1 MGCDMRGLSHAF
13 SLLLLSCLLAAPA
26 VADEEH
32 QHPAGDPEKLGTV
45 SFSTSCAPAVQKQFQ
60 RGVAM
65 LHSFWYEEAERTF
78 NQVAKDD
85 PGCAMAYWGIAMGYF
100 HPIWDAR
107 GPDAAILKKGWETV
121 QKAKVLAPKTERE
134 REYVAAIE
142 AFYKDSDKQ
151 DHRTRVLA
159 YETAMER
166 VYSRYPEDR
175 EAAAFYSL
183 ALLGSVAA
191 SPVDKTLARQKKA
204 GEIAEKVFDAE
215 PSHPGAPHYVIH
227 AYDYPA
233 LAEKALPAARRYA
246 KIAPDAP
253 HALHMPSHIFT
264 RLGLWQESIESNTA
278 SAAAAGKVGMAGE
291 GLHASDYLEY
301 AYLQSGQDDQAKRV
315 LDQMPANKTGLPSYF
330 AGVYATAT
338 MPARYVVERRRWA
351 EAAKLE
357 IPSDSPG
364 GKLSWAEATVYFA
377 RALGSAHTGNVDAA
391 RHAIQKLQSV
401 RDMLTEL
408 QETYW
413 AGQVEIQRREAAGIL
428 AFAEGKKDE
437 ALEFLRS
444 AADMEDASEKH
455 PVTPGPVVPA
465 RELLGEFLLTIN
477 TPVQALAAFESTLQ
491 RSPNRFNALY
501 GAATAAQAAGQREK
515 ARQYFNTLIEISDPK
530 SSRLELRTAK
540 SYVQEVARK

>member
-1 MGCDMRGLSHAF
+1 MRVLSSGF
-13 SLLLLSCLLAAPA
+13 SLLLLGCLLAVPA
-26 VADEEH
+26 AAEQEH
-32 QHPAGDPEKLGTV
+32 EHPAGDPEKLGAV
-45 SFSTSCAPAVQKQFQ
+45 SFSTSCVPAVQKQFQ

-65 LHSFWYEEAERTF
+65 LHSFWYEEGERTF

-85 PGCAMAYWGIAMGYF
+85 PGCAMAYWGVAMSYF

-107 GPDAAILKKGWETV
+107 GPDAAILKKGWEAV
-121 QKAKVLAPKTERE
+121 QKAKGLAPRTERE
-134 REYVAAIE
+134 RDYVAAIE

-166 VYSRYPEDR
+166 VYTRYPEDR

-183 ALLGSVAA
+183 ALLGTVAA

-204 GEIAEKVFDAE
+204 GEIAEKVFAAE
-215 PSHPGAPHYVIH
+215 PNHPGAAHYVIH
-227 AYDYPA
+227 SYDYPA
-233 LAEKALPAARRYA
+233 LAERALPAARSYA

-278 SAAAAGKVGMAGE
+278 SAAAAGKVGMVGE

-301 AYLQSGQDDQAKRV
+301 AYLQTGQDEQAKRV
-315 LDQMPANKTGLPSYF
+315 LDHMAANKTGLPSYF

-338 MPARYVVERRRWA
+338 MPARYVVERHRWA

-357 IPSDSPG
+357 IPQDSPG

-377 RALGSAHTGNVDAA
+377 RALGSAHTGDVDAA
-391 RHAIQKLQSV
+391 RQAIQKLESA
-401 RDMLTEL
+401 RDTLSGL

-413 AGQVEIQRREAAGIL
+413 AGQVEIQRREASGIL
-428 AFAEGKKDE
+428 ASAQGKKDE
-437 ALEFLRS
+437 ALELLRS
-444 AADMEDASEKH
+444 AADMEDGSEKH

-465 RELLGEFLLTIN
+465 RELLGEFLLAIN
-477 TPVQALAAFESTLQ
+477 TPAEALAAFESTLQ
-491 RSPNRFNALY
+491 RSPKRFNALY

-515 ARQYFNTLIEISDPK
+515 ARQYFNALIEISDPI
-530 SSRLELRTAK
+530 SSRPELRTAR
-540 SYVQEVARK
+540 SYLQDVARK

>member
-1 MGCDMRGLSHAF
+1 MRLLSQAF
-13 SLLLLSCLLAAPA
+13 SLLILTSLTVVPLI
-26 VADEEH
+26 ADEGH

-45 SFSTSCAPAVQKQFQ
+45 SFATSCAPKVQKQFQ
-60 RGVAM
+60 RSVAM

-78 NQVAKDD
+78 NQVAQED
-85 PGCAMAYWGIAMGYF
+85 PGCAMAYWGLAMSYF

-107 GPDAAILKKGWETV
+107 GPDAAILKKGADAVE
-121 QKAKVLAPKTERE
+121 KAKALNPKTERE
-134 REYVAAIE
+134 RDYVGAIE
-142 AFYKDSDKQ
+142 AFYKDYDKV

-159 YETAMER
+159 YEAAMQR
-166 VYSRYPEDR
+166 VYTRYPEDH

-183 ALLGSVAA
+183 ALLGTVAA

-204 GEIAEKVFDAE
+204 GEIAEKVFAAE
-215 PSHPGAPHYVIH
+215 PNHPGAAHYMIH
-227 AYDYPA
+227 AYDYPT
-233 LAEKALPAARRYA
+233 LAEKALPAARAYA

-264 RLGLWQESIESNTA
+264 RLGLWQESIASNTA
-278 SAAAAGKVGMAGE
+278 SAAAAQKVGMAGE

-301 AYLQSGQDDQAKRV
+301 AYLQSGQDEQAKRV

-338 MPARYVVERRRWA
+338 MPARYAIERHRWA

-357 IPSDSPG
+357 VPSGSPG
-364 GKLSWAEATVYFA
+364 GKLSWAEATVYYA
-377 RALGSAHTGNVDAA
+377 RALGSAHVGDLDGARQDVQKLEAA
-391 RHAIQKLQSV
+391 RDTLSK
-401 RDMLTEL
+401 L

-413 AGQVEIQRREAAGIL
+413 AGEVEIQRREAAGVL
-428 AFAEGKKDE
+428 ALVQGKNDE
-437 ALEFLRS
+437 ALDLLRS

-465 RELLGEFLLTIN
+465 RELLGELLLTLEK
-477 TPVQALAAFESTLQ
+477 PAEALLAFESTLQ

-501 GAATAAQAAGQREK
+501 GAATAAQVAGQREK
-515 ARQYFNTLIEISDPK
+515 ARQYYNALVEVSDPM
-530 SSRLELRTAK
+530 SSRPELRTAK
-540 SYVQEVARK
+540 SYLQQVARK

>member
-1 MGCDMRGLSHAF
+1 MRFLSHVF
-13 SLLLLSCLLAAPA
+13 SLLLLSCLLGAPV

-45 SFSTSCAPAVQKQFQ
+45 SFSTSCAPAVQKQFL

-78 NQVAKDD
+78 NEVAKAD
-85 PGCAMAYWGIAMGYF
+85 PACAMAYWGIAMSDF

-121 QKAKVLAPKTERE
+121 EKAKSLAPKTERE
-134 REYVAAIE
+134 RDYIAALE
-142 AFYKDSDKQ
+142 AFYKDSDKEN
-151 DHRTRVLA
+151 HRTRVLA
-159 YETAMER
+159 YEAAMER
-166 VYSRYPEDR
+166 VYTRYPEDR

-183 ALLGSVAA
+183 ALLGTVAA

-204 GEIAEKVFDAE
+204 GEIAEKVFAAE
-215 PSHPGAPHYVIH
+215 PNHPGAAHYVIH
-227 AYDYPA
+227 AYDYPP

-278 SAAAAGKVGMAGE
+278 SALAARKVGMAGE
-291 GLHASDYLEY
+291 ELHASDYLEY
-301 AYLQSGQDDQAKRV
+301 AYLQTGQDQQAKRV
-315 LDQMPANKTGLPSYF
+315 LDQMAANKTGLPSYF
-330 AGVYATAT
+330 AGVYASAT

-357 IPSDSPG
+357 VLSGSPG

-377 RALGSAHTGNVDAA
+377 RALGSAHTGDLEGA
-391 RHAIQKLQSV
+391 RQAIQKLEAA
-401 RDMLTEL
+401 RNTLTEL

-413 AGQVEIQRREAAGIL
+413 AGQVDIQRREAAGIL
-428 AFAEGKKDE
+428 AFAQGKKDE
-437 ALEFLRS
+437 ALELLRS

-465 RELLGEFLLTIN
+465 RELLGELLLTIGK
-477 TPVQALAAFESTLQ
+477 PAEALAAFESTLE

-501 GAATAAQAAGQREK
+501 GAATAAQTAGQREK
-515 ARQYFNTLIEISDPK
+515 ARLYFSSLIQMSDPV
-530 SSRLELRTAK
+530 SQRPELSTAK
-540 SYVQEVARK
+540 SYMQEVARN